1 METAIAL
8 SFLLTSEND
17 TVHEL
22 YLDRHMSNCHLEVY
36 SVCQEGEVLV
46 RKMKVDVDD
55 GEGVGGGE
63 LGVALYVKVFN
74 FIAKPFQPKANHFP
88 CESTGSI

>member
-1 METAIAL
+1 
-8 SFLLTSEND
+8 
-17 TVHEL
+17 
-22 YLDRHMSNCHLEVY
+22 MSNCHLEVY

-74 FIAKPFQPKANHFP
+74 FITKPFQPKAGLLGEERNHFP